1 MHRWNLAVCLVAVVA
16 LVGCSGGSGDRPKTV
31 KAGGTV
37 TLDGAPVAGATVS
50 FTPQGEGRSA
60 VAQTDAQGRFTLNT
74 TNTIPGVMPGD
85 YKVGISKEKT
95 EGGMTSE
102 QSQEYFQKTGKAPPP
117 PKVTSELPEK
127 YKNPAT
133 SGFSAKVQASGT
145 NEFKF
150 ELKK

>member
-1 MHRWNLAVCLVAVVA
+1 MHRWNLAVCLVAA
-16 LVGCSGGSGDRPKTV
+16 AGLLGCSGGSGDRPKTV

-37 TLDGAPVAGATVS
+37 TLDGAPVEGATVS
-50 FTPQGEGRSA
+50 FVPQAAGRSA
-60 VAQTDAQGRFTLNT
+60 VARTDSKGQFTLNT

-95 EGGMTSE
+95 EGAMTPEES
-102 QSQEYFQKTGKAPPP
+102 QSYFEKTGKAPPP
-117 PKVTSELPEK
+117 PKVTNELPEK
-127 YKNPAT
+127 YKNAAT
-133 SGFSAKVQASGT
+133 SGLTAKVEASGA